1 MRWKIKNREE
11 LLSYGCRQSR
21 RVVLDIADSV
31 LKELDAYGRIRSI
44 LKCEG
49 NLLKIGER
57 CWDLSK
63 KRHVYLIG
71 AGKACNAM
79 AMAVEDALGDRL
91 TDGIAVVKILEP
103 EDRFVRTRV
112 RIGGHPIPNQAGY
125 EACLEILDLIDH
137 AAEEDLFLCVMSGGS
152 SALMSCPVDGISLED
167 EQKATDILLK
177 SGAAILEINSV
188 RRHISR
194 MNGGQMARRIA
205 ERGAELIGFNISDS
219 VSNPPTRD
227 ISVPW
232 QNYFGTPMGPDQTTI
247 QDALN
252 CIQKYDLWKRL
263 PSSVI
268 QYLTTCG
275 PAGETPKAFPQ
286 NTYYQINTLP
296 DSAAAAQRAVER
308 MGLPAVILSTF
319 IDGEARDLGT
329 LMASI
334 AREIQS
340 YGRPVQAPCVII
352 SAGESVTTIPEGCVI
367 TGHGGPSQEMTLSF
381 AVTAAKAKGACLLSI
396 DTEGTD
402 GTTTYAGGITDSS
415 SMADM
420 ERGGVDVY
428 GALRGHSSCEA
439 LSAVG
444 CAVLTGNTGTNLCD
458 LNIMYVPE
466 ISGGEENKE

>member
-21 RVVLDIADSV
+21 RVVLDITDSV

-112 RIGGHPIPNQAGY
+112 RIGGHPIPNQDGY

-177 SGAAILEINSV
+177 SGAAILEINAV

-194 MNGGQMARRIA
+194 MNGGRWRAVSRSA
-205 ERGAELIGFNISDS
+205 EPSSSDS
-219 VSNPPTRD
+219 TSATPYPIRPPVT
-227 ISVPW
+227 S
-232 QNYFGTPMGPDQTTI
+232 
-247 QDALN
+247 
-252 CIQKYDLWKRL
+252 
-263 PSSVI
+263 PS
-268 QYLTTCG
+268 
-275 PAGETPKAFPQ
+275 
-286 NTYYQINTLP
+286 
-296 DSAAAAQRAVER
+296 R
-308 MGLPAVILSTF
+308 
-319 IDGEARDLGT
+319 
-329 LMASI
+329 
-334 AREIQS
+334 
-340 YGRPVQAPCVII
+340 GRTI
-352 SAGESVTTIPEGCVI
+352 SAPRWDRIRPRSRT
-367 TGHGGPSQEMTLSF
+367 H
-381 AVTAAKAKGACLLSI
+381 
-396 DTEGTD
+396 
-402 GTTTYAGGITDSS
+402 
-415 SMADM
+415 
-420 ERGGVDVY
+420 
-428 GALRGHSSCEA
+428 
-439 LSAVG
+439 
-444 CAVLTGNTGTNLCD
+444 
-458 LNIMYVPE
+458 
-466 ISGGEENKE
+466 

>member
-21 RVVLDIADSV
+21 RVVLDITDSV

-227 ISVPW
+227 HDPGRTKLHS
-232 QNYFGTPMGPDQTTI
+232 
-247 QDALN
+247 
-252 CIQKYDLWKRL
+252 
-263 PSSVI
+263 
-268 QYLTTCG
+268 
-275 PAGETPKAFPQ
+275 
-286 NTYYQINTLP
+286 
-296 DSAAAAQRAVER
+296 
-308 MGLPAVILSTF
+308 
-319 IDGEARDLGT
+319 
-329 LMASI
+329 
-334 AREIQS
+334 EI
-340 YGRPVQAPCVII
+340 
-352 SAGESVTTIPEGCVI
+352 
-367 TGHGGPSQEMTLSF
+367 
-381 AVTAAKAKGACLLSI
+381 
-396 DTEGTD
+396 
-402 GTTTYAGGITDSS
+402 
-415 SMADM
+415 
-420 ERGGVDVY
+420 
-428 GALRGHSSCEA
+428 
-439 LSAVG
+439 
-444 CAVLTGNTGTNLCD
+444 
-458 LNIMYVPE
+458 
-466 ISGGEENKE
+466 